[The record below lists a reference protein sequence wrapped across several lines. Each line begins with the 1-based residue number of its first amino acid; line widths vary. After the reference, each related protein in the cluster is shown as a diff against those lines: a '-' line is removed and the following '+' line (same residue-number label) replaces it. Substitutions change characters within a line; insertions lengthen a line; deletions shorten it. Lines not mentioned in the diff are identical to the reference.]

1 MLKIAHAVCI
11 ALFAAIVCPVSKQ
24 AQATGVDARSAEVFG
39 NRIGHAIGSGR
50 RNSIYRRSTRTNSTS
65 NYGDWRQSF
74 SPYWAQSV
82 TIELVATA
90 PAYFYYGIGHGD
102 PYGDEAPAYL
112 NDATAY
118 CLRFFRSYGSASN
131 TYIGVDR
138 YRCQYR

>member
-1 MLKIAHAVCI
+1 VLKISHAVCI
-11 ALFAAIVCPVSKQ
+11 ALVAATVCPVSKQ

-39 NRIGHAIGSGR
+39 NGIGRVAIGSGG
-50 RNSIYRRSTRTNSTS
+50 RNSIYRRSVRTNSTS
-65 NYGDWRQSF
+65 NYVDWRQSF

-102 PYGDEAPAYL
+102 PYGDEARAYI

-118 CLRFFRSYGSASN
+118 CLRFSRSYGSTSN
-131 TYIGVDR
+131 TYIRVDR
-138 YRCQYR
+138 YQCR